1 MKKNF
6 ITVFL
11 ALCIALV
18 PISALADWQ
27 GIHVWTGEEWQA
39 LEQEEKHAFI
49 RGMVEGLKF
58 RGPDMG
64 PWEPVTEDLE
74 EYIPEM
80 DAVYENPENIDLPVV
95 LILDYVNSKFAG
107 MDQEMLDLRLEE
119 LRRIAEENRND

>member
-6 ITVFL
+6 MTVFL

-18 PISALADWQ
+18 PVVALAEWQ
-27 GIHVWTGEEWQA
+27 GIDAWTGEEWQA
-39 LEQEEKHAFI
+39 LEQEDKPVFI
-49 RGMVEGLKF
+49 IGMVEGLKF
-58 RGPDMG
+58 RSPDMG

-80 DAVYENPENIDLPVV
+80 DAVYENPENFDLPVV

-107 MDQEMLDLRLEE
+107 MDQEILDLRLED
-119 LRRIAEENRND
+119 LRSAAEENRND